1 MGTKEVAAIGGLA
14 KFSMYLNLFFGV
26 FFGNILFYLATIKY
40 IFFLWGLAFSIIF
53 FDFSCAGFLF
63 GSCPTHPQMQYFHYH
78 IVFFSPFRYEIEAVR
93 RSLLAGEMENSTMP
107 QSTTERIFR
116 WMDEIRR
123 QIGVVYKEDIQTD
136 VQH

>member
-1 MGTKEVAAIGGLA
+1 MALICKTWTCLWSLKIVKNHIYCRYASSMGTKEVAAIGGLA

-63 GSCPTHPQMQYFHYH
+63 GSCPTHPQMQYFHH
-78 IVFFSPFRYEIEAVR
+78 HVVFFFSF
-93 RSLLAGEMENSTMP
+93 
-107 QSTTERIFR
+107 
-116 WMDEIRR
+116 
-123 QIGVVYKEDIQTD
+123 
-136 VQH
+136 